1 MDWTGAQWL
10 MIFYIGLRVIVQYAV
25 MTGLL
30 PNKLTGPE
38 ISTRQ
43 KFIFNRINDAIFIAV
58 LWWGGFF

>member
-30 PNKLTGPE
+30 PNKLAGPE
-38 ISTRQ
+38 ISARQ
-43 KFIFNRINDAIFIAV
+43 KFIFSRIGDAIFIAV